1 METPTRTEFPWPA
14 VVGADTGTRL
24 ETPAIAAQTKE
35 SHDVKA
41 KPTAIHFLFVEDMIS
56 RVTYGASERV
66 GWWALPSLSGS

>member
-14 VVGADTGTRL
+14 VVGAETGTRH

-35 SHDVKA
+35 FHDVKA

-66 GWWALPSLSGS
+66 GWWALPSDSGS